1 MEIASKYKLL
11 YISEAETEQEITQ
24 VLIQKDGKN
33 IFTKHKKKNL
43 CIASE
48 YFWKHF
54 PKIFCLIFYK
64 ANPIAAGK
72 QSVLIFCS

>member
-1 MEIASKYKLL
+1 VETASKYKLL

-24 VLIQKDGKN
+24 VLIQKDGRN
-33 IFTKHKKKNL
+33 IFTKHKKNL

-54 PKIFCLIFYK
+54 PKIFCLISYK
-64 ANPIAAGK
+64 ANPTAAGK
-72 QSVLIFCS
+72 QSALISCS